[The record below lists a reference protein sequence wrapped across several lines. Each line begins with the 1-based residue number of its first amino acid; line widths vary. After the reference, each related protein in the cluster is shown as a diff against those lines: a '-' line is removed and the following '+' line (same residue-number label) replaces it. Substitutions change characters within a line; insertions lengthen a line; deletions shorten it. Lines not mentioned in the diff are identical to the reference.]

1 MRFDADDLG
10 RPGAAGGGA
19 NPDPDGSTD
28 VLGEDWFSG
37 GTRFERT
44 RRVDLLGG
52 DTVRSI
58 AEADRAVGGA
68 RLEIEDDIGLLR
80 PGEAV

>member
-1 MRFDADDLG
+1 
-10 RPGAAGGGA
+10 
-19 NPDPDGSTD
+19 
-28 VLGEDWFSG
+28 LGEVWLSE

-44 RRVDLLGG
+44 RKVDLLLGG

-58 AEADRAVGGA
+58 AEADRAGGGA
-68 RLEIEDDIGLLR
+68 RLDELEDVIGLLR